1 MPDWIWIQNVVLPI
15 LGMGMGVLAMSL
27 VYRTINRHLDRRHER
42 QMASSSGA
50 ALHEIE
56 DLRVR
61 VDALELGAERLQE
74 LEERIDFTERMLAQ
88 QQRQQLDSRG
98 ASG

>member
-1 MPDWIWIQNVVLPI
+1 MPDWLWIQNVVFPI

-27 VYRTINRHLDRRHER
+27 VYKTINRHLDRRHER
-42 QMASSSGA
+42 QMTSSSSA
-50 ALHEIE
+50 VVHEIE

-61 VDALELGAERLQE
+61 VDALELGTERLQE

-88 QQRQQLDSRG
+88 QQRQQLESRG
-98 ASG
+98 AGG

>member
-1 MPDWIWIQNVVLPI
+1 MW
-15 LGMGMGVLAMSL
+15 L
-27 VYRTINRHLDRRHER
+27 VYKTINRHLDRRHER
-42 QMASSSGA
+42 QMTSSSGA
-50 ALHEIE
+50 ALHELE

-88 QQRQQLDSRG
+88 QQRQRLDSGG
-98 ASG
+98 AGG